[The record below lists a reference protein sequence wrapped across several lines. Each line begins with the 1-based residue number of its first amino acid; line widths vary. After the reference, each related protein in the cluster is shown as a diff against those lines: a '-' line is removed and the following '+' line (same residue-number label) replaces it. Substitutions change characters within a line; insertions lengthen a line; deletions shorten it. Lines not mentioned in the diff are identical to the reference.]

1 MARKFTESFDMQS
14 LDQLGTVSDVAIIS
28 SSLGGGDFALQLT
41 GFFTKNFA
49 TAEAENYYG
58 FYLQPNAG
66 GWNSAH
72 KQLAWLNG
80 LTILGTLK
88 INDSGKME
96 AYVGTGGGETLV
108 GTGTV
113 TWSAGQGKHVQAR
126 VLIANGG
133 GVIQVKADG
142 VLDIDFSGD
151 TQPGSET
158 EIDGIHMNNTSAV
171 AAMIVNN
178 NSGTKDNG
186 FPGVVRMRGR
196 KPDKDGFYNEFDREP
211 ASPTTAFDK
220 VDDSGTPDTA
230 DFVSTDVN
238 LEAQSL
244 RFPSHGL
251 IRADVKA
258 VNYLYYMR
266 KIASGQATHGT
277 RKIATEANIFDAAP
291 INLSTSFR
299 TERFRYTENPHT
311 ALPWVLEDAQDD
323 RFESIIQSLV

>member
-1 MARKFTESFDMQS
+1 MARKFTESFDMGS
-14 LDQLGTVSDVAIIS
+14 LDQYTSVSTTSIVS
-28 SSLGGGDFALQLT
+28 SSIGGGDFAMTSGGSQEKVYAS
-41 GFFTKNFA
+41 GEDEQF
-49 TAEAENYYG
+49 YG
-58 FYLQPNAG
+58 FYISPQAPGVDVNEAPIRWRNGTTVLGRLGFNA
-66 GWNSAH
+66 S
-72 KQLAWLNG
+72 KQLVAYTG
-80 LTILGTLK
+80 L
-88 INDSGKME
+88 S
-96 AYVGTGGGETLV
+96 TLV
-108 GTGTV
+108 GSDTYV
-113 TWSAGQGKHVQAR
+113 WSNNETRHIQVR
-126 VLIANGG
+126 VKIHDTT
-133 GVIQVKADG
+133 GVIQVKIDDIL
-142 VLDIDFSGD
+142 VIDFLGD
-151 TQPGSET
+151 TKPGAET
-158 EIDGIHMNNTSAV
+158 VIDGFQHV
-171 AAMIVNN
+171 QAALFASVVNN
-178 NSGTKDNG
+178 NTSGTKDNG
-186 FPGVVRMRGR
+186 WPGVLRMRGR
-196 KPDKDGFYNEFDREP
+196 KPDEDGFYNDFDREP

-220 VDDSGTPDTA
+220 VDDSGTTPDTA